1 MKASKISI
9 ALLAAMTAVSLA
21 AATPA
26 HAQLVLSGHGC
37 NTGGAIA
44 LMGALGCRGA
54 YVGNDANQQA
64 DVLQVIQ
71 ADAGVP
77 YVWLG
82 KSDDANNG
90 PFTSNPGGTSGMLTF
105 DSPITGFFVL
115 SLKAGNFFSLY
126 GFNGTNT
133 SSVSFTTIGVGV
145 NANGGPLGL
154 SHASLY
160 VPATVVPEPSTY
172 VLMATGLLAMGLI
185 RRRRA

>member
-1 MKASKISI
+1 MKASKISG
-9 ALLAAMTAVSLA
+9 ALLAAITAVTLSA
-21 AATPA
+21 APA
-26 HAQLVLSGHGC
+26 SAQLVPSGHSC
-37 NTGGAIA
+37 SFGGAVT

-64 DVLQVIQ
+64 DVLQVILQ
-71 ADAGVP
+71 DAGVP

-90 PFTSNPGGTSGMLTF
+90 PFTSNPGGTSGTLTF
-105 DSPITGFFVL
+105 DSPITGFFVV

-126 GFNGTNT
+126 GFNGSNT
-133 SSVSFTTIGVGV
+133 SSVSFTTIGVAL
-145 NANGGPLGL
+145 NQNGGPLGL